1 METILAE
8 ETLGLT
14 KQNQE
19 TNQSNFLNNFMN
31 IYVGNIPWGVSE
43 EELEGLFGQYG
54 EVNSVRI
61 ITDRESGRSKG
72 FGFVE
77 MAQADAGN
85 AAIEALDGNDFSG
98 RDLRVNQAKERT
110 YITI

>member
-14 KQNQE
+14 KLNQE
-19 TNQSNFLNNFMN
+19 TNQSNFLNNNMN

-110 YITI
+110 

>member
-1 METILAE
+1 METILVE

-14 KQNQE
+14 KLNQE
-19 TNQSNFLNNFMN
+19 TSQSNFLNNYMN

-110 YITI
+110 

>member
-110 YITI
+110 

>member
-14 KQNQE
+14 KLNQE
-19 TNQSNFLNNFMN
+19 TNQSNFLNNYMN

-77 MAQADAGN
+77 MLSL
-85 AAIEALDGNDFSG
+85 IH
-98 RDLRVNQAKERT
+98 
-110 YITI
+110 I

>member
-14 KQNQE
+14 KLNQE
-19 TNQSNFLNNFMN
+19 TNQSNFLNNYMN

-110 YITI
+110 

>member
-14 KQNQE
+14 KLNQE
-19 TNQSNFLNNFMN
+19 TNQSNFLNNYMN

-61 ITDRESGRSKG
+61 ITDKESGRSKG
-72 FGFVE
+72 FGFVD

-110 YITI
+110 

>member
-1 METILAE
+1 
-8 ETLGLT
+8 
-14 KQNQE
+14 
-19 TNQSNFLNNFMN
+19 MN

-98 RDLRVNQAKERT
+98 RDLRVNQAKERN
-110 YITI
+110 

>member
-1 METILAE
+1 METILVE

-14 KQNQE
+14 KLNQE
-19 TNQSNFLNNFMN
+19 TNQSNFLKNHMN

-85 AAIEALDGNDFSG
+85 TAIEALDGNDFSG

-110 YITI
+110 

>member
-1 METILAE
+1 MAMILAE

-14 KQNQE
+14 KLNQE
-19 TNQSNFLNNFMN
+19 TNQSNFLKNHMN

-110 YITI
+110 

>member
-14 KQNQE
+14 KLNQE
-19 TNQSNFLNNFMN
+19 TNQSNFLNNYMN

-43 EELEGLFGQYG
+43 EELEGLFTQYG

-77 MAQADAGN
+77 MTQADAGN

-110 YITI
+110 

>member
-8 ETLGLT
+8 GTLGLT
-14 KQNQE
+14 KLNQE
-19 TNQSNFLNNFMN
+19 TNQSNFLNNYMN

-110 YITI
+110 

>member
-1 METILAE
+1 METTSVE
-8 ETLGLT
+8 ETLGLM
-14 KQNQE
+14 KPNLE
-19 TNQSNFLNNFMN
+19 TNKSNFLNNLMN

-43 EELEGLFGQYG
+43 EELEGLFTQYG

-85 AAIEALDGNDFSG
+85 SAIESLDGNDFSG

-110 YITI
+110 

>member
-14 KQNQE
+14 KLNQE
-19 TNQSNFLNNFMN
+19 TNQSNFLNNYMN

-54 EVNSVRI
+54 EINSVRI

-110 YITI
+110 

>member
-14 KQNQE
+14 KLNQE
-19 TNQSNFLNNFMN
+19 TNQSNFLNNYMN

-72 FGFVE
+72 FGFVD

-110 YITI
+110 

>member
-14 KQNQE
+14 KLNQE
-19 TNQSNFLNNFMN
+19 TNQSNFFNNHMN

-110 YITI
+110 

>member
-1 METILAE
+1 
-8 ETLGLT
+8 
-14 KQNQE
+14 
-19 TNQSNFLNNFMN
+19 
-31 IYVGNIPWGVSE
+31 
-43 EELEGLFGQYG
+43 
-54 EVNSVRI
+54 
-61 ITDRESGRSKG
+61 
-72 FGFVE
+72 

>member
-1 METILAE
+1 METILVE

-14 KQNQE
+14 KLNQE
-19 TNQSNFLNNFMN
+19 TNQSNFLNNYMN

-77 MAQADAGN
+77 MAHADAGN

-110 YITI
+110 

>member
-14 KQNQE
+14 KLNQE
-19 TNQSNFLNNFMN
+19 TSQSNFLNNYMN

-110 YITI
+110 

>member
-14 KQNQE
+14 KLNQE
-19 TNQSNFLNNFMN
+19 TNQSNFLNNYMN

-54 EVNSVRI
+54 
-61 ITDRESGRSKG
+61 
-72 FGFVE
+72 
-77 MAQADAGN
+77 
-85 AAIEALDGNDFSG
+85 
-98 RDLRVNQAKERT
+98 
-110 YITI
+110 

>member
-14 KQNQE
+14 KPSQE
-19 TNQSNFLNNFMN
+19 TNQSNFLNYQMN

-43 EELEGLFGQYG
+43 EELEGLFAQYG
-54 EVNSVRI
+54 EVNSTRI

-85 AAIEALDGNDFSG
+85 AAIEALDGNDFGG

-110 YITI
+110 

>member
-1 METILAE
+1 MVMILVE

-14 KQNQE
+14 KLNQE
-19 TNQSNFLNNFMN
+19 TNQSNFLNKNMN

-85 AAIEALDGNDFSG
+85 AAIEALDGHDFSG

-110 YITI
+110 

>member
-1 METILAE
+1 MAMILAE

-14 KQNQE
+14 KLNQE
-19 TNQSNFLNNFMN
+19 TSQSNFLNNYMN

-110 YITI
+110 